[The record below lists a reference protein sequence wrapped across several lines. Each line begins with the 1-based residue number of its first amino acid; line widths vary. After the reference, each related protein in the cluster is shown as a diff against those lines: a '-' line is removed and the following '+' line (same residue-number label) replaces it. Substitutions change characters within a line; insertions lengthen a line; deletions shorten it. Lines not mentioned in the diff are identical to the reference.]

1 MNNTPFEPCDRHPI
15 ISCEGPT
22 EEAMVKILLDADAL
36 VFPADRLI
44 EVTTKRKARD
54 IQDAYL
60 NYDYEWPVCII
71 RILDSR
77 NEKFRLGSLYVDRFP
92 VWSFVTHPEVE
103 VLAIIREGKWQD
115 WKKSRKKPSQ
125 YCKENLSMSKLKQR
139 SFLDGYWDAGSIAK
153 AARGYRSLSR
163 ISKNELC
170 LADLIRSDFG

>member
-22 EEAMVKILLDADAL
+22 EEAMVRILLDADAL
-36 VFPADRLI
+36 VFPIDRLI
-44 EVTTKRKARD
+44 EVTTKRKAKD

-125 YCKENLSMSKLKQR
+125 YCKENLGMSKLKQR
-139 SFLDGYWDAGSIAK
+139 SFLDGYWDAGSIVK
-153 AARGYRSLSR
+153 AARGYRRLSR